1 MVDPTTDPTP
11 APGTTAA
18 GEAPA
23 AGPPPADTAAAASTA
38 SEVAP
43 TEPGT
48 TAEVVERKKLTIRE
62 LLEAGVHFG
71 HQTSRWDPRM
81 RPYIFGERN
90 GIHIIDLDRTL
101 PLMEEALAAVRDTV
115 AAGGKILFVGTKR
128 QAQAPIRLEAERAGQ
143 FYVNNRWLGGM
154 LTNFRTVK
162 KSIDRFKELLEILED
177 EEKVAELS
185 KKELARIHRAVE
197 KYRKSLEGIREMGRI
212 PDMLFIVDVGKEHIA
227 VSEAERLGIP
237 VVAVVDTN
245 CNPEPIDY
253 VIPGNDDAT
262 RAIQLYCAR
271 IADACIEGQAIFQ
284 ARVQSERPAE
294 GAAPE
299 EVAPATGRKV
309 VEIQQPPR
317 RGRGGRRQAGG
328 AVSVGGR
335 RSEEEVPATQGPPPP
350 EAPAPGTAGEGA

>member
-11 APGTTAA
+11 ASGN
-18 GEAPA
+18 
-23 AGPPPADTAAAASTA
+23 PPPAEPVPAAPPVAEAAPA
-38 SEVAP
+38 EA
-43 TEPGT
+43 ET
-48 TAEVVERKKLTIRE
+48 TAEAVARKRLTIRE

-81 RPYIFGERN
+81 RPYIFGQRN

-101 PLMEEALAAVRDTV
+101 PLLEEALEAVRDTV
-115 AAGGKILFVGTKR
+115 AAGGRILFVGTKR
-128 QAQAPIRLEAERAGQ
+128 QAQAPIRFEAERAGQ

-162 KSIDRFKELLEILED
+162 KSIDRFKELLAILED

-197 KYRKSLEGIREMGRI
+197 KYRKSLEGIREMSRI
-212 PDMLFIVDVGKEHIA
+212 PDMLFIIDVGKEHIA

-237 VVAVVDTN
+237 VAAVVDTN

-271 IADACIEGQAIFQ
+271 VADACLEGQALLQ
-284 ARVQSERPAE
+284 ARLQSERPAE
-294 GAAPE
+294 GAPAEEAP
-299 EVAPATGRKV
+299 PGTGRKV

-317 RGRGGRRQAGG
+317 RSRGGRRQAGG

-335 RSEEEVPATQGPPPP
+335 RSEEQGPTPEAAGAP
-350 EAPAPGTAGEGA
+350 EAPAPGPAGEGA